1 LLHSIQQKSAKNI
14 EDTFVHIRRKD
25 MNDMTEGTL
34 FLAGITKNWQAA
46 YLELLSF
53 FTLLLR

>member
-1 LLHSIQQKSAKNI
+1 
-14 EDTFVHIRRKD
+14 
-25 MNDMTEGTL
+25 MNGMTEGTL